1 MHKKLIPYL
10 LFLILSFVLSS
21 CFTTANFETGKTMG
35 KGHRKLDIAI
45 NNSNFEPKTKGLF
58 PNGSLSSN
66 GGMSLNIGITYGLT
80 DKLDIGMNSSTN
92 SDISFKAKYMLT
104 KPSSK
109 FAVSLGASSF
119 IVLSLPEPMYLHSN
133 IALYT
138 SYHPNKKITFY
149 AYPQL
154 LFISP
159 QEKNVVETLTESKGA
174 SFSTGIILNHFKQK
188 TEINNFSVGFEYS
201 NVSVGIFNQNTFSVG
216 IILKDI

>member
-1 MHKKLIPYL
+1 
-10 LFLILSFVLSS
+10 
-21 CFTTANFETGKTMG
+21 MG
-35 KGHRKLDIAI
+35 KGHRKLDVAI
-45 NNSNFEPKTKGLF
+45 NNSNFEPKTKGNF
-58 PNGSLSSN
+58 PNGFLSSN
-66 GGMSLNIGITYGLT
+66 GGISLNIGFTYGLT

-109 FAVSLGASSF
+109 FAISLGASSF

-138 SYHPNKKITFY
+138 SYHPTKKITFY

-159 QEKNVVETLTESKGA
+159 QEQNIVETLTESEGI
-174 SFSTGIILNHFKQK
+174 SFSTGIILNHFMQNSKK
-188 TEINNFSVGFEYS
+188 NNFSVGFEYS